1 MATASLYARNKFH
14 AYGVRFLYF
23 ELGFNLWCGSMM
35 LAEFQAQKNRLS
47 SVYVTFKEKVADAGR
62 ILKQ

>member
-23 ELGFNLWCGSMM
+23 ELGFNLGCGSVMF
-35 LAEFQAQKNRLS
+35 A
-47 SVYVTFKEKVADAGR
+47 TKVASTR
-62 ILKQ
+62 ISGTKKPTIVGLCHFQ